1 MNTGDVAL
9 SLIGLAVLIIALL
22 AFIQEFPRT

>member
-1 MNTGDVAL
+1 MSSGDMAL
-9 SLIGLAVLIIALL
+9 ALIVLAVLIVGLF